1 MLRKE
6 EIETAV
12 KNGMVFNQK
21 PTEPVLTRK
30 LFELLKW
37 AYCAGYCSAMD
48 SMEEG
53 FVLLMNDYFGEAQ
66 YPFGEADDN
75 RQK

>member
-37 AYCAGYCSAMD
+37 AYTCGYAWGNECAD
-48 SMEEG
+48 EKDDFEEG
-53 FVLLMNDYFGEAQ
+53 FVQLLNDFFGAT
-66 YPFGEADDN
+66 DDS